1 MSTTETKNTIQISD
15 AGPSLKKIN
24 IEIPASAVGAKL
36 KESMFAKDQPMMNLV
51 RMLKTKMMERRTAKG
66 FSGEVNDAVL
76 GLHGKRAKRGD
87 GRGGG
92 LLDGEGARQ
101 DV

>member
-36 KESMFAKDQPMMNLV
+36 KESIDTIAVEAELPPGLEYRDRHGV
-51 RMLKTKMMERRTAKG
+51 R
-66 FSGEVNDAVL
+66 
-76 GLHGKRAKRGD
+76 
-87 GRGGG
+87 
-92 LLDGEGARQ
+92 
-101 DV
+101 